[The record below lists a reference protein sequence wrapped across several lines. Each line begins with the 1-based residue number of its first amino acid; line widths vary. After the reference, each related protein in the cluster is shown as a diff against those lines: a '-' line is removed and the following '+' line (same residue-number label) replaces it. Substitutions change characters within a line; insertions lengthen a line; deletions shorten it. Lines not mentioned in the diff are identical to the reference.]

1 MSTGYR
7 RIARCALAA
16 VAILG
21 LGAALPTI
29 AAAAERCG
37 PHPAAINFS
46 YDTPKPAIDNTKPQP
61 ELQRMGQKRDTQD
74 HEGLILGLYAAEMAW
89 QEQPRFRISS
99 NGASAC
105 VLVDQIN
112 VKFILQKRTIYIVNT
127 WRSGTCPYTAILAHE
142 RKHESTDER
151 IFREKA
157 PIAKKRI
164 ADALSYA
171 STASVPT
178 SQVETTKQRLAKLI
192 EDTLRKVTEE
202 MVAARTTAQRAVD
215 AGLEYK
221 RVADSCTQFRQPS

>member
-1 MSTGYR
+1 MSKEFR
-7 RIARCALAA
+7 HVARCAVAA
-16 VAILG
+16 ATICVV
-21 LGAALPTI
+21 GAALPTI
-29 AAAAERCG
+29 AEAADRCG
-37 PHPAAINFS
+37 SHPATINFS
-46 YDTPKPAIDNTKPQP
+46 YDTPKPVVDNTRPQP

-74 HEGLILGLYAAEMAW
+74 HEGLILGLYAAEMGW

-105 VLVDQIN
+105 VLVDQVT

-127 WRSGTCPYTAILAHE
+127 WKSGTCPYTAILAHE

-151 IFREKA
+151 IFREKT

-171 STASVPT
+171 STASVPV
-178 SQVETTKQRLAKLI
+178 SQVEATKQRLAKVI
-192 EDTLRKVTEE
+192 EDTLRKFTEE